1 LVVTPEQQPP
11 PFIERRKFSRIQ
23 VMEATAAS
31 VLSAAVLG
39 TTAGV
44 GWLVIQLPN
53 RLQQLEARIVQ
64 IVENQGLFN
73 SKFLD
78 LEKQVDEHD
87 RRIIRLELR

>member
-1 LVVTPEQQPP
+1 V
-11 PFIERRKFSRIQ
+11 ERRKFSRIQ

-31 VLSAAVLG
+31 VLSAAVIG
-39 TTAGV
+39 TAAGV
-44 GWLVIQLPN
+44 GWLVIQLPT

-64 IVENQGLFN
+64 IVENQELFN
-73 SKFLD
+73 SRFLE

>member
-1 LVVTPEQQPP
+1 M
-11 PFIERRKFSRIQ
+11 ERRKFSRIQ

-31 VLSAAVLG
+31 VLSAAVIG
-39 TTAGV
+39 TAAGV
-44 GWLVIQLPN
+44 GWLVIQLPT

-64 IVENQGLFN
+64 IVENQELFN
-73 SKFLD
+73 SRFLE

>member
-1 LVVTPEQQPP
+1 VTTEPQLPSV
-11 PFIERRKFSRIQ
+11 ERRKFSRIQ

-31 VLSAAVLG
+31 VLSAAVIG
-39 TTAGV
+39 TAAGV
-44 GWLVIQLPN
+44 GWLVIQLPT

-64 IVENQGLFN
+64 IVENQELFN
-73 SKFLD
+73 SRFLE

>member
-1 LVVTPEQQPP
+1 MTTEPQPP
-11 PFIERRKFSRIQ
+11 PLVERRKFSRIQ

-31 VLSAAVLG
+31 VLSAAVIG
-39 TTAGV
+39 TAAGV
-44 GWLVIQLPN
+44 GWLVIQLPT

-64 IVENQGLFN
+64 IVENQELFN
-73 SKFLD
+73 SRFLE

>member
-1 LVVTPEQQPP
+1 M
-11 PFIERRKFSRIQ
+11 ERRKFSRIQ

-31 VLSAAVLG
+31 VLTASVIG
-39 TTAGV
+39 TAAGV
-44 GWLVIQLPN
+44 GWLVVQLPS

-64 IVENQGLFN
+64 IVENQELFN
-73 SKFLD
+73 TRFID